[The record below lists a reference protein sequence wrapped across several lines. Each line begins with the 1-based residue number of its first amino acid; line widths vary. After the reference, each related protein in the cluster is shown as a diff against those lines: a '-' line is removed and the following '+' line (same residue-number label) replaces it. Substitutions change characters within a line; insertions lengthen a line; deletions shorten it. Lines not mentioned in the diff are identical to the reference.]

1 VPGEH
6 RPPLEHANGTNTDGG
21 ANVGNGVKRGATE
34 ILDTN
39 AAGRRGRPL
48 VELSREAW
56 EKAKAA
62 IAWGSFFWMKMQHE
76 KNSWHTDIC
85 FTSSLAYILVT
96 LTFSIALAL
105 VWKGLNQKM

>member
-1 VPGEH
+1 MLTAP
-6 RPPLEHANGTNTDGG
+6 TDGG
-21 ANVGNGVKRGATE
+21 ANVSNGVKRGATE

-62 IAWGSFFWMKMQHE
+62 IAWGSFFLDE
-76 KNSWHTDIC
+76 DATREEL
-85 FTSSLAYILVT
+85 LAYRI
-96 LTFSIALAL
+96 FALLA
-105 VWKGLNQKM
+105 V